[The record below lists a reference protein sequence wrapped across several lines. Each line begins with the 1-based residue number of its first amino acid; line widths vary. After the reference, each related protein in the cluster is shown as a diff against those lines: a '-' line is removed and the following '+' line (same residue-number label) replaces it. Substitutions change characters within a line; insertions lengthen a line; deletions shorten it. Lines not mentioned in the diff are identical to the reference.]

1 MITFNI
7 ITLFPELFD
16 PFLKVLPLKR
26 ALEKEIIRLN
36 LIQLRDFAINKRG
49 TVDSKP
55 YGGGVGMI
63 LRVEPVYY
71 ALESIYTSIEN
82 AKQNEKNSII
92 ALAPSGKLFTQQKA
106 EQLTKKENITLICGR
121 YEGMDER
128 IKKHLATEVISTGEY
143 VLSGGELPALTIME
157 TVTRLLPGVLNKEE
171 ATRVESFSEEKKKEF
186 AQYTRPKIFLNM
198 EVPEVLLGG
207 DHSKVESWRQESEKS
222 G

>member
-92 ALAPSGKLFTQQKA
+92 ALAPG
-106 EQLTKKENITLICGR
+106 
-121 YEGMDER
+121 
-128 IKKHLATEVISTGEY
+128 
-143 VLSGGELPALTIME
+143 
-157 TVTRLLPGVLNKEE
+157 
-171 ATRVESFSEEKKKEF
+171 
-186 AQYTRPKIFLNM
+186 
-198 EVPEVLLGG
+198 
-207 DHSKVESWRQESEKS
+207 
-222 G
+222 